1 MLPAQFGQPGIV
13 PRSRR
18 LGQLSLDRRRALQR
32 VGEPIAEE
40 AVGLSAQT
48 VFFPNFWRKRSMR
61 PAVSMNFC
69 LPV

>member
-1 MLPAQFGQPGIV
+1 MLSAEFGQLGVV
-13 PRSRR
+13 PRRRR

-32 VGEPIAEE
+32 VGEPIAQE
-40 AVGLSAQT
+40 AVGLLAQT
-48 VFFPNFWRKRSMR
+48 VFFPNFWRKRSIR

>member
-1 MLPAQFGQPGIV
+1 MFPAQLGQPGVV
-13 PRSRR
+13 PRRR
-18 LGQLSLDRRRALQR
+18 WLGQLTLDRRRALQR
-32 VGEPIAEE
+32 VGEPIAQE
-40 AVGLSAQT
+40 AVGLFAQT